1 MYIPKHFDMPER
13 DRQIAFMRA
22 NSFATVVST
31 VDGAPFASHVPVR
44 ANMDADRV
52 WLSFHLAKANPQAR
66 AFRSEPELL
75 AIFHGPHAYVSPS
88 NYAAEES
95 VPTWNYVA
103 VHVRGVAREIA
114 DREAKLSMMAE
125 LIGHYEAAFQLQWD
139 ALPDRYRDGMLA
151 GIVAFEVDVKAI
163 EGKAKLSQNRPVDDQ
178 ARVAEWLEA
187 QAHAGPRAVGKLMK
201 KNLRPNDE
209 TLLPPA

>member
-13 DRQIAFMRA
+13 DRQIAFMRT
-22 NSFATVVST
+22 NSFATLVSM

-44 ANMDADRV
+44 AGMDADRI
-52 WLSFHLAKANPQAR
+52 WLSFHLAKANPQANALR
-66 AFRSEPELL
+66 AAPELL
-75 AIFHGPHAYVSPS
+75 AIFHGPHAYISPS
-88 NYAAEES
+88 NYAAQES

-114 DREAKLSMMAE
+114 DRTAKLAMMAD

-139 ALPDRYRDGMLA
+139 SMSDKYRDGMLA
-151 GIVAFEVDVKAI
+151 GIVAFEVDVTAI

-178 ARVAEWLEA
+178 ARVADWLEA
-187 QAHAGPRAVGKLMK
+187 HAHAGPRAVGQLMK
-201 KNLRPNDE
+201 KNLESNG
-209 TLLPPA
+209 